1 MSATT
6 KIVIQGKE
14 YNSIEELPPELRVA
28 YQKMIDL
35 LGDNNGDGFPD
46 ILQSGGFNSAKLSE
60 LKNIAQ
66 DMKANVKTI
75 HSAVLRASEQSTR
88 GQALPS
94 HNFSKPT
101 NTGSQLFIMGV
112 IIVAFLL
119 MALGIFLFRSGLIH
133 F

>member
-1 MSATT
+1 MNSTT

-14 YNSIEELPPELRVA
+14 YNSIEEVPPELRAA

-35 LGDNNGDGFPD
+35 LGDSNGDGFPD

-66 DMKANVKTI
+66 DMKANAKTI
-75 HSAVLRASEQSTR
+75 HSAVLQAAEQSNR
-88 GQALPS
+88 GKPLASQ
-94 HNFSKPT
+94 NFSNPS
-101 NTGSQLFIMGV
+101 NTGSQLFIMSVV
-112 IIVAFLL
+112 IVTFLL
-119 MALGIFLFRSGLIH
+119 MALGIFLFRSGFIH